1 MRRRAFL
8 QTCAGAVAGAPA
20 ILTGASKTGIRVEQV
35 TPSYEDYRY
44 RTPIKFGGSIVD
56 RVTLLNVD
64 CVVRTSGGR
73 TAKGFGSMP
82 LGNVWSFPSRAL
94 SYDQTLAAMKALSA
108 RIAKLTNDYKQY
120 GHPIDINVALEPA
133 YLQAAAEVG
142 VEQRL
147 AEPIPKLCT
156 LVTASPFDAAV
167 HDAFGKLHGR
177 SAYET
182 YGPDLLPNDLA
193 HYLGADY
200 KGLWL
205 NRFISAKPK
214 LAMPL
219 YHLVGA
225 VDPLTGADIQ
235 HRIGDGLPE
244 TLSEW
249 IAYDGL
255 DHLKIKLN
263 GDDLAWDVGRVV
275 NVDRVTTEAQT
286 KRRVQTWVYSL
297 DFNERCRNV
306 EYLLTFIHKLKERSP
321 AAFARI
327 QYIEQPTARD
337 LKADRQNVMHE
348 ASKLVPV
355 VIDESL
361 TGLDMLMLSREMGY
375 TGVALK
381 ACKGQSQ
388 AMLLAA
394 AGQVHKLFLCVQDLT
409 CPGASLIHSA
419 GIAAHV
425 PTVAAIEAN
434 ARQYVPAANK
444 GWERRFPGIFR
455 VKDGSM
461 KTGSLTGPGLGAVE
475 S

>member
-1 MRRRAFL
+1 MKRRTFL
-8 QTCAGAVAGAPA
+8 KTFAGGVAGAPA
-20 ILTGASKTGIRVEQV
+20 LIAGPRNTDVRIEQI
-35 TPSYEDYRY
+35 TPSYEDYLY

-64 CVVRTSGGR
+64 CVVRTPDGH

-82 LGNVWSFPSRAL
+82 MGNVWSFPSRLL
-94 SYDQTLAAMKALSA
+94 SYDQTLAAMKALSN
-108 RIAKLTNDYKQY
+108 RIAKLTNAYQEF
-120 GHPIDINVALEPA
+120 GHPIDINAALEPA
-133 YLQAAAEVG
+133 YLKAAAEVA
-142 VEQRL
+142 VEQKL

-156 LVTASPFDAAV
+156 LVTASPFDAAI
-167 HDAFGKLHGR
+167 HDAFGKLHNR

-200 KGLWL
+200 KGLRL
-205 NRFISAKPK
+205 DRFISAKPK
-214 LAMPL
+214 PAMPL

-225 VDPLTGADIQ
+225 VDPLTDADIQ
-235 HRIGDGLPE
+235 HRVGDGLPE
-244 TLSEW
+244 TLPQW
-249 IAYDGL
+249 IAYNGL

-263 GDDLAWDVGRVV
+263 GDDLAWDAGRVV
-275 NVDRVTTEAQT
+275 SVDRVTTEAQA
-286 KRRVQTWVYSL
+286 KRGVTNWVYSL
-297 DFNERCRNV
+297 DFNERCRSV
-306 EYLLTFIHKLKERSP
+306 DYLLAFIHKLKESSP

-337 LKADRQNVMHE
+337 LKADRRNVMHE

-394 AGQVHKLFLCVQDLT
+394 AGQVHKMFLCVQDLT

-419 GIAAHV
+419 GIAARV

-434 ARQYVPAANK
+434 ARQYVPVANK
-444 GWERRFPGIFR
+444 GWDKRFPGIFDIKDGR
-455 VKDGSM
+455 VK
-461 KTGSLTGPGLGAVE
+461 TGNLTGMGLGAV
-475 S
+475 